1 MSLEICQKGANN
13 KKKVFGEWHLC
24 GKNLCHNEMVREKV
38 KLLGAKRKAV
48 VGEIMT
54 VYYCTEKKENLRVV
68 KP

>member
-1 MSLEICQKGANN
+1 
-13 KKKVFGEWHLC
+13 
-24 GKNLCHNEMVREKV
+24 MVREKV

-48 VGEIMT
+48 IGEIMT

>member
-1 MSLEICQKGANN
+1 MQIT
-13 KKKVFGEWHLC
+13 KKKVFGEWHSC

-38 KLLGAKRKAV
+38 KLLGAIRKAV

-54 VYYCTEKKENLRVV
+54 VYYCTEKKENLRLV